1 MHLSDHAEVFYA
13 RIPHRRWDTGVRK
26 RPPLIQFEPSN
37 FLRLHQTAHAEST
50 VDKLDNFAF
59 KPVAAGK
66 FKTNMNEAR
75 AA

>member
-1 MHLSDHAEVFYA
+1 
-13 RIPHRRWDTGVRK
+13 
-26 RPPLIQFEPSN
+26 
-37 FLRLHQTAHAEST
+37 